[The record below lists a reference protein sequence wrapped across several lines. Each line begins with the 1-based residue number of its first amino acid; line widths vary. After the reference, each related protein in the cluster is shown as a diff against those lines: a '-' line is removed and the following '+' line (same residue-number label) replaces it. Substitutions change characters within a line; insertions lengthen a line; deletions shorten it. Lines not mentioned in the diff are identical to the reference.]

1 MNKTQIQPGSLWSLF
16 VEHTKG
22 IFFFF
27 KHDCTASRWTR
38 WVVRNTAE
46 MMHITVADLLAHSS
60 YLILNIYM
68 KSISLG
74 KRGKNAARVLRNLQ
88 LQYFTFFDSLWIEGK
103 YSHGI
108 MTEISGTPEIGVY
121 GFIK

>member
-1 MNKTQIQPGSLWSLF
+1 
-16 VEHTKG
+16 
-22 IFFFF
+22 
-27 KHDCTASRWTR
+27 
-38 WVVRNTAE
+38 

-88 LQYFTFFDSLWIEGK
+88 LQYFTFFDSLWIEVK